1 MNNWEFYLKIA
12 MYIILMT
19 SAVVLLCKILF
30 NKVDKNKNEKI
41 DKEEIESSDVAYVMS
56 FLMDTLKIITK
67 GIVNDVGCKVVT
79 AEKLIAKALKNQDSQ
94 KLEKEIKEDFENQE
108 KIKEQEENDKKL
120 ELEMLKKQ
128 KLFNEINDYFKGEK
142 ENA

>member
-12 MYIILMT
+12 MYIILMI
-19 SAVVLLCKILF
+19 SAIVLLWKIIF
-30 NKVDKNKNEKI
+30 NKADKNKNGKL
-41 DKEEIESSDVAYVMS
+41 DKEEIDSSNVAYVMS

-79 AEKLIAKALKNQDSQ
+79 AEKLIEKALKNQDSQ
-94 KLEKEIKEDFENQE
+94 KIEKEIKEDFENQE

-120 ELEMLKKQ
+120 ELEILKKQ
-128 KLFNEINDYFKGEK
+128 KLFNEFQNQIKGEK
-142 ENA
+142 ENG